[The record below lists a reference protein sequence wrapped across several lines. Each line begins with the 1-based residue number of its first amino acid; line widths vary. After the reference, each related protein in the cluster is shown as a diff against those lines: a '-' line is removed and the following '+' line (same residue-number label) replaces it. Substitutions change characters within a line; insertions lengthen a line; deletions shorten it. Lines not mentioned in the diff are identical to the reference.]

1 MNSMHLVVD
10 ESVSI
15 GKAGAGDAALRPAP
29 SNESV
34 ARPFAFVDDDRKIV
48 F

>member
-1 MNSMHLVVD
+1 MNSIHFVVD

-15 GKAGAGDAALRPAP
+15 GRAGAGDAAPRLAP

-34 ARPFAFVDDDRKIV
+34 ARPFAFVDEVKKIV